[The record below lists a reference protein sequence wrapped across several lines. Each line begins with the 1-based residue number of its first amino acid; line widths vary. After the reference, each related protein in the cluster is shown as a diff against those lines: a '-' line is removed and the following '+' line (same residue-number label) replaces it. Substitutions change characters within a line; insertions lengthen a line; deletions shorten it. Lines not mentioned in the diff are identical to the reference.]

1 MNEKVQKRFGFL
13 VNIAFVGVILALAY
27 VFFKYLFWVVAP
39 FLLSFFIAMLLQK
52 PLRFLD
58 KKTDK
63 KAHSFWSILLII
75 ITLLVILG
83 PISIILSA
91 VGARISEFVSYIST
105 QLSDLPTFLATM
117 ENELLDFLKFLPDK
131 LYATVSSNITDSFT
145 KWIDG
150 SDSAS
155 LAIDLNTLKSG
166 ITTGVS
172 GVYSIVKN
180 IPSALISIVIGIVA
194 CVLFTKDYD
203 FIVKFIQKQLPESKK
218 NSLVEFKKVFY
229 KTILTMFKAYGLI
242 MCITFLELFLGFS
255 TLSLLG
261 ILNNNYYV
269 LIAIGTAIFDILPIA
284 GSGGVLIP
292 WAIFALVTG
301 NYKLAIGIIIIYAAI
316 SVIRQYIEPK
326 IVGSSLGV
334 HPILTLMG
342 LYFGL
347 KLFGFIGM
355 LIVPLTI
362 MTLKALNDNGRINL
376 WKPIDTPVK
385 K

>member
-1 MNEKVQKRFGFL
+1 MNDKVEKRFSFL
-13 VNIAFVGVILALAY
+13 VNIAFIGVILALAY
-27 VFFKYLFWVVAP
+27 VFLKYLLWVVAP
-39 FLLSFFIAMLLQK
+39 FLLAFFVAMILQK
-52 PLRFLD
+52 PLRRLD
-58 KKTDK
+58 KKTNK

-75 ITLLVILG
+75 ITLLIIIG
-83 PISIILSA
+83 PISILITA
-91 VGARISEFVSYIST
+91 FANRISEFVAYLSN

-117 ENELLDFLKFLPDK
+117 ENEILDFLKFLPDK
-131 LYATVSSNITDSFT
+131 LYATVSTSIKENFT
-145 KWIDG
+145 SWIEG

-155 LAIDLNTLKSG
+155 LAIDFSTLKSG

-172 GVYSIVKN
+172 GVFTIVKN

-203 FIVKFIQKQLPESKK
+203 YIVRFIQKQLPESKK

-255 TLSLLG
+255 ILSMLG
-261 ILNNNYYV
+261 ILNNSYYV

-292 WAIFALVTG
+292 WAIFALFSG

-334 HPILTLMG
+334 HPLLTLMG

-362 MTLKALNDNGRINL
+362 MTLKALNDNGRIHL
-376 WKPIDTPVK
+376 WK
-385 K
+385 

>member
-1 MNEKVQKRFGFL
+1 MNDKVEKRFSFL
-13 VNIAFVGVILALAY
+13 VNIAFFGVILALAY
-27 VFFKYLFWVVAP
+27 VFLKYLLWVVAP
-39 FLLSFFIAMLLQK
+39 FLLAFFVAMILQK
-52 PLRFLD
+52 PLRRLD
-58 KKTDK
+58 KKTNK

-75 ITLLVILG
+75 ITLLIIIG
-83 PISIILSA
+83 PISILITA
-91 VGARISEFVSYIST
+91 FANRISEFVAYLSN

-117 ENELLDFLKFLPDK
+117 ENEILDFLKFLPDK
-131 LYATVSSNITDSFT
+131 LYATVSTSIKENFT
-145 KWIDG
+145 SWIEG

-155 LAIDLNTLKSG
+155 LAIDFSTLKSG

-172 GVYSIVKN
+172 GVFTIVKN

-203 FIVKFIQKQLPESKK
+203 YIVRFIQKQLPESKK

-255 TLSLLG
+255 ILSMLG
-261 ILNNNYYV
+261 ILNNSYYV

-292 WAIFALVTG
+292 WAIFALFSG
-301 NYKLAIGIIIIYAAI
+301 NYKLAIGIIIIYATI
-316 SVIRQYIEPK
+316 SIIRQYIEPK

-334 HPILTLMG
+334 HPLLTLMG

-362 MTLKALNDNGRINL
+362 MTLKALNDNGRIHL
-376 WKPIDTPVK
+376 WK
-385 K
+385 

>member
-1 MNEKVQKRFGFL
+1 MNDKVEKRFSFL
-13 VNIAFVGVILALAY
+13 VNIAFIGVILALAY
-27 VFFKYLFWVVAP
+27 VFLKYLLWVVAP
-39 FLLSFFIAMLLQK
+39 FLLAFFVAMILQK
-52 PLRFLD
+52 PLRRLD
-58 KKTDK
+58 KKTNK

-75 ITLLVILG
+75 ITLLIIIG
-83 PISIILSA
+83 PISILITA
-91 VGARISEFVSYIST
+91 FANRISEFVAYLSN

-117 ENELLDFLKFLPDK
+117 ENEILDFLKFLPDK
-131 LYATVSSNITDSFT
+131 LYATVSTSIKENFT
-145 KWIDG
+145 SWIDG

-155 LAIDLNTLKSG
+155 LAIDFSTLKSG

-172 GVYSIVKN
+172 GVFTIVKN

-203 FIVKFIQKQLPESKK
+203 YIVRFIQKQLPESKK

-255 TLSLLG
+255 ILSMLG
-261 ILNNNYYV
+261 ILNNSYYV

-292 WAIFALVTG
+292 WAIFALFSG

-334 HPILTLMG
+334 HPLLTLMG

-362 MTLKALNDNGRINL
+362 MTLKALNDNGRIHL
-376 WKPIDTPVK
+376 WK
-385 K
+385 